1 MQSSTSPNDLSSP
14 KAMPL
19 APNLLGLT
27 PILLFVVLVV
37 ATGLLTNDITAM
49 PILVALF
56 ISAGYGLCLNPKGK
70 KETFA
75 DKVQTFCKGGGDKN
89 IILLVLIFLLA
100 GAFYAVTIDIGARD
114 ATVNMALQFVPS
126 AMILPG
132 LFLICCFISFAMG
145 TSMGTITALSPIGAG
160 LATSLGLPIEL
171 ALGIVVGGAMFG
183 DNLSFVSD
191 TTIAATRTQGVMLKD
206 KFRANLMVALPACL
220 VTLALLL
227 FIDVDTSELVE
238 AGAYDLWRILPYVL
252 IIVFALT
259 GFNVIT
265 VLAVG
270 IITACVVGLV
280 QDSFTVLTMM
290 HSIQKGM
297 GWMQDL
303 AMIAIT
309 IGGIVALMHANGGIA
324 WLIDRLTR
332 RVSSKKGAEF
342 SIAGLVSFLD
352 VTTANNTIA
361 IVTAGP
367 IARDLNE
374 KYGVDPRR
382 TASLLDIF
390 SCSFQGLVPYG
401 AQLLSAAAV
410 VGISPLAI
418 TPYCWYPMLIFVFGL
433 LAIWFNFP
441 QFSQKNDDGLSQA

>member
-1 MQSSTSPNDLSSP
+1 
-14 KAMPL
+14 
-19 APNLLGLT
+19 
-27 PILLFVVLVV
+27 
-37 ATGLLTNDITAM
+37 
-49 PILVALF
+49 
-56 ISAGYGLCLNPKGK
+56 
-70 KETFA
+70 
-75 DKVQTFCKGGGDKN
+75 
-89 IILLVLIFLLA
+89 
-100 GAFYAVTIDIGARD
+100 
-114 ATVNMALQFVPS
+114 MALQFVPT

-160 LATSLGLPIEL
+160 LANSLGLPVEL
-171 ALGIVVGGAMFG
+171 ALGVVVGGAMFG

-191 TTIAATRTQGVMLKD
+191 TTIAATRTQGVQLKD

-220 VTLALLL
+220 ATMVLLL
-227 FIDVDTSELVE
+227 IFVDVDTSELIE
-238 AGAYDLWRILPYVL
+238 TKDYDVWRILPYL
-252 IIVFALT
+252 FIIGFALT

-270 IITACVVGLV
+270 IASACVVGLL
-280 QDSFTVLTMM
+280 QGSFTVLTMM

-309 IGGIVALMHANGGIA
+309 IGGIVALMHANGGIT
-324 WLIDRLTR
+324 WLINRLTK
-332 RVSSKKGAEF
+332 RVTSKKGAEF

-352 VTTANNTIA
+352 ITTANNTIA

-367 IARDLNE
+367 IASDLNE

-390 SCSFQGLVPYG
+390 FL
-401 AQLLSAAAV
+401 
-410 VGISPLAI
+410 
-418 TPYCWYPMLIFVFGL
+418 
-433 LAIWFNFP
+433 
-441 QFSQKNDDGLSQA
+441 

>member
-1 MQSSTSPNDLSSP
+1 
-14 KAMPL
+14 
-19 APNLLGLT
+19 
-27 PILLFVVLVV
+27 
-37 ATGLLTNDITAM
+37 
-49 PILVALF
+49 
-56 ISAGYGLCLNPKGK
+56 
-70 KETFA
+70 
-75 DKVQTFCKGGGDKN
+75 
-89 IILLVLIFLLA
+89 
-100 GAFYAVTIDIGARD
+100 
-114 ATVNMALQFVPS
+114 
-126 AMILPG
+126 
-132 LFLICCFISFAMG
+132 
-145 TSMGTITALSPIGAG
+145 
-160 LATSLGLPIEL
+160 
-171 ALGIVVGGAMFG
+171 
-183 DNLSFVSD
+183 
-191 TTIAATRTQGVMLKD
+191 
-206 KFRANLMVALPACL
+206 
-220 VTLALLL
+220 
-227 FIDVDTSELVE
+227 
-238 AGAYDLWRILPYVL
+238 
-252 IIVFALT
+252 
-259 GFNVIT
+259 
-265 VLAVG
+265 
-270 IITACVVGLV
+270 
-280 QDSFTVLTMM
+280 
-290 HSIQKGM
+290 
-297 GWMQDL
+297 MQDL

-418 TPYCWYPMLIFVFGL
+418 APYCWYPMLIFVFGL

>member
-1 MQSSTSPNDLSSP
+1 VHQNSSV
-14 KAMPL
+14 
-19 APNLLGLT
+19 APNPLGLT

-37 ATGLLTNDITAM
+37 VTGITTNDITAM
-49 PILVALF
+49 PILVAFF
-56 ISAGYGLCLNPKGK
+56 ISAGYGLCLNPKGEK
-70 KETFA
+70 VSFSQ
-75 DKVQTFCKGGGDKN
+75 KVQTFCKGGGDKN

-126 AMILPG
+126 ALILPG

-160 LATSLGLPIEL
+160 LAANLGLPVEM

-191 TTIAATRTQGVMLKD
+191 TTIAATRTQGVQLKD
-206 KFRANLMVALPACL
+206 KFRANLMVAVPACI
-220 VTLALLL
+220 VTMALLL
-227 FIDVDTSELVE
+227 MVDVDTSGIVE
-238 AGAYDLWRILPYVL
+238 GKDYDFWRIVPYL
-252 IIVFALT
+252 CIIAFALT
-259 GFNVIT
+259 GFNVIS

-270 IITACVVGLV
+270 IASACVVGLV
-280 QDSFTVLTMM
+280 QSSFTPLSMM
-290 HSIQKGM
+290 QSIQKGM

-309 IGGIVALMHANGGIA
+309 IGGIVALMHANGGIT
-324 WLIDRLTR
+324 WLIERLTR
-332 RVSSKKGAEF
+332 KVTSKKGAEF
-342 SIAGLVSFLD
+342 SIASLVSFLD
-352 VTTANNTIA
+352 ITTANNTIA

-367 IARDLNE
+367 IAKDLNE

-418 TPYCWYPMLIFVFGL
+418 TPYCWYPMLIFVFGIA
-433 LAIWFNFP
+433 AIWFGFP
-441 QFSQKNDDGLSQA
+441 RFKEVQDDELTQSA

>member
-1 MQSSTSPNDLSSP
+1 MRENNAT
-14 KAMPL
+14 
-19 APNLLGLT
+19 APNSVLPNPMGLT

-37 ATGLLTNDITAM
+37 VTGVTNNDITAM
-49 PILVALF
+49 PILVAFF

-70 KETFA
+70 KVSFSE
-75 DKVQTFCKGGGDKN
+75 KVQTFCQGGGDKN

-126 AMILPG
+126 ALILPG
-132 LFLICCFISFAMG
+132 LFLICCFISFSMG

-160 LATSLGLPIEL
+160 LATNLGLPIEM

-191 TTIAATRTQGVMLKD
+191 TTIAATRTQGVQLKD
-206 KFRANLMVALPACL
+206 KFRANLMVAVPACI
-220 VTLALLL
+220 VTMALLL
-227 FIDVDTSELVE
+227 MVDVDTSGIVE
-238 AGAYDLWRILPYVL
+238 GGSYDFWRIVPYQC
-252 IIVFALT
+252 IIAFALT
-259 GFNVIT
+259 GFNVIS

-270 IITACVVGLV
+270 IASACVVGLV
-280 QDSFTVLTMM
+280 QGSFTMLSMM
-290 HSIQKGM
+290 QSIQKGM

-309 IGGIVALMHANGGIA
+309 IGGIVALMHANGGIT
-324 WLIDRLTR
+324 WLIERLTR
-332 RVSSKKGAEF
+332 RVTSKKGAEF

-352 VTTANNTIA
+352 ITTANNTIA

-367 IARDLNE
+367 IAKDLNE

-418 TPYCWYPMLIFVFGL
+418 TPYCWYPMLIFVFGVA
-433 LAIWFNFP
+433 AIWFGFP
-441 QFSQKNDDGLSQA
+441 RFNTPQDDELTQSA

>member
-1 MQSSTSPNDLSSP
+1 MRENNAT
-14 KAMPL
+14 
-19 APNLLGLT
+19 APNSVLPNPMGLT

-37 ATGLLTNDITAM
+37 VTGVTTNDITAM
-49 PILVALF
+49 PILVAFF

-70 KETFA
+70 KVSFSE
-75 DKVQTFCKGGGDKN
+75 KVQTFCQGGGDKN

-126 AMILPG
+126 ALILPG
-132 LFLICCFISFAMG
+132 LFLICCFISFSMG

-160 LATSLGLPIEL
+160 LATNLGLPIEM

-191 TTIAATRTQGVMLKD
+191 TTIAATRTQGVQLKD
-206 KFRANLMVALPACL
+206 KFRANLMVALPACI
-220 VTLALLL
+220 VTMALLL
-227 FIDVDTSELVE
+227 MVDVDTSGIVE
-238 AGAYDLWRILPYVL
+238 GGNYDSWRIVPYL
-252 IIVFALT
+252 CIIAFALT
-259 GFNVIT
+259 GFNVIS

-270 IITACVVGLV
+270 IASACVVGLV
-280 QDSFTVLTMM
+280 QSSFTMLSMM
-290 HSIQKGM
+290 QSIQKGM

-309 IGGIVALMHANGGIA
+309 IGGIVALMHANGGIT
-324 WLIDRLTR
+324 WLIERLTR
-332 RVSSKKGAEF
+332 RVTSKKGAEF

-352 VTTANNTIA
+352 ITTANNTIA

-367 IARDLNE
+367 IAKDLNE

-418 TPYCWYPMLIFVFGL
+418 TPYCWYPMLIFVFGVA
-433 LAIWFNFP
+433 AIWFGFP
-441 QFSQKNDDGLSQA
+441 RFNTPQDDELTQSA